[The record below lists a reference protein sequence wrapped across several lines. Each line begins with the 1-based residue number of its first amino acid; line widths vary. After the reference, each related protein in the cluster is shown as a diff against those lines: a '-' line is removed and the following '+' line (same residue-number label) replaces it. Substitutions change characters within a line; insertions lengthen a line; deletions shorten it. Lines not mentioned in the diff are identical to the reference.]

1 MMRDLIYLAKIQ
13 LTTFIKHDLLIL
25 QWLFQIL
32 RSNKQQYKHIHMYS
46 NLQSSISILFV
57 LLTLLDFLYSNLD
70 DLEITAP

>member
-1 MMRDLIYLAKIQ
+1 
-13 LTTFIKHDLLIL
+13 
-25 QWLFQIL
+25 
-32 RSNKQQYKHIHMYS
+32 MYS